1 MLKKKLMAVGVATV
15 FTLSS
20 LSTTVLAAD
29 LSKVNTGVTVK
40 FTNPGKG
47 NGKVKNDN
55 KKYKFNDCYD
65 SQWAINA
72 IEKLAGKGILGGIGQ
87 GKFAPK
93 SNVTHVEAL
102 AMVLRLTGDN
112 DEADRLGKT
121 VHPYYTGIMPLWGY
135 GYIYIAIEKGI
146 LLPEELKGFNPNQPA
161 KRHEIAKY
169 IIRAMGETDEALDN
183 MDADLDFKDS
193 SAVPDE
199 SVGYVYLVNELN
211 IMVGDDNNNFKP
223 MEPVTRAQMAV
234 LLDRAEGKFDLPDT
248 DNRKNGTIF
257 VSADED
263 DNEIT
268 VKIKG
273 VTTTYEYLEDVSV
286 YKDGDFTDIDEL
298 EAGDVLQLTLNSSK
312 KVIFIEVVKDS
323 EDADE
328 EETPVSFAEISYD
341 KLTGELQDEIDDVKS
356 TESYKAFEYG
366 DYIYLMAAMGRKNTG
381 GYDIDIE
388 KVTKTE
394 DDGEYT
400 ITAQVD
406 TDEPSSSSFV
416 TQAVTYPFTVVRFK
430 SFDDIENVVFVDG
443 DGDKLKEVD
452 IEKVDEVSLVEGEI
466 YDLIASSRTIKLE
479 KSNGTKVSYAVPSD
493 AEIIVNDDDDAEFSD
508 LEEGMSVELEIT
520 DDEVTKVTA
529 EDEESDEISFKTVE
543 YSDLAAR
550 LKDQVDHLKLTK
562 NYKAFEYEDDIYLIA
577 TMGKRTSDDYEI
589 DIENLEKVKD
599 GSKYI
604 VRAEVAIE
612 TPSSTSGNE
621 TTYPYSI
628 VRFDKFSNISKIS
641 FVDEDGDKLADTSI
655 AEIDDADDAY
665 EVTGT
670 IEAINTSR
678 ETINVKKSNG
688 SVVTLS
694 IPDDAEITVNDD
706 ENENFSDLKVGM
718 SVEIEVVDEV
728 VTKVVAENKEVELSG
743 ELTGM
748 SISNE
753 KKITVKVDGKNR
765 TYTVGSNVEIII
777 DDEDDM
783 RVEDLEIGDK
793 LTLTFVNGALV
804 QIEK

>member
-29 LSKVNTGVTVK
+29 FGKVNTGVTIK
-40 FTNPGKG
+40 LTNPGKG
-47 NGKVKNDN
+47 NVKVKNDN

-65 SQWAINA
+65 SQWAVNA

-112 DEADRLGKT
+112 DEAESLGKK
-121 VHPYYTGIMPLWGY
+121 VHPYYMGVMPLWGY

-169 IIRAMGETDEALDN
+169 IIRAMGETEEALDN
-183 MDADLDFKDS
+183 MDADLDFKD
-193 SAVPDE
+193 ADAIPDK

-211 IMVGDDNNNFKP
+211 IMVGDDNDKFNP
-223 MEPVTRAQMAV
+223 MDNVTRAQMAV

-268 VKIKG
+268 VKVKG
-273 VTTTYEYLEDVSV
+273 VTTTYEYLEDVNV
-286 YKDGDFTDIDEL
+286 YKNGDFADIDEL

-312 KVIFIEVVKDS
+312 KVIFIEVVKNS
-323 EDADE
+323 EDTDE
-328 EETPVSFAEISYD
+328 EETPVSFSEISYS
-341 KLTGELQDEIDDVKS
+341 KLPGELQDEIDAVKS

-366 DYIYLMAAMGRKNTG
+366 DYIYLLATMGKRNTG

-388 KVTKTE
+388 KVTKLYA
-394 DDGEYT
+394 DGEYT
-400 ITAQVD
+400 IKAQVD
-406 TDEPSSSSFV
+406 TDEPSSSSIV
-416 TQAVTYPFTVVRFK
+416 TQAITYPLTVVRFK
-430 SFDDIENVVFVDG
+430 SFDDIESVIFVDG
-443 DGDKLKEVD
+443 DGDKLKEVSIED
-452 IEKVDEVSLVEGEI
+452 IDEISLVEGEI
-466 YDLIASSRTIKLE
+466 YDLIAGSRTIKVE
-479 KSNGTKVSYAVPSD
+479 KSNGAKVSYTVPSG
-493 AEIIVNDDDDAEFSD
+493 AEIIVNGDDDAKFSD

-520 DDEVTKVTA
+520 DNKVTKVTA
-529 EDEESDEISFKTVE
+529 ENAEGDEISFKTVE

-550 LKDQVDHLKLTK
+550 LKDQVDRLKLTK
-562 NYKAFEYEDDIYLIA
+562 NYKAFEYEGDIYLIA
-577 TMGKRTSDDYEI
+577 TMGKRTSDDYKI
-589 DIENLEKVKD
+589 DIEDLDRVKD

-612 TPSSTSGNE
+612 TPSSTSGSK
-621 TTYPYSI
+621 TVYPYSI
-628 VRFDKFSNISKIS
+628 VRFDKFSNISKIR
-641 FVDEDGDKLADTSI
+641 FVDEDGNKLADASI
-655 AEIDDADDAY
+655 AKIDDAY

-670 IEAINTSR
+670 IEAVNTSK

-706 ENENFSDLKVGM
+706 EDESFSDLKVGM
-718 SVEIEVVDEV
+718 SVEIEIVDDV
-728 VTKVVAENKEVELSG
+728 VTKVVAEDKEVELDG
-743 ELTGM
+743 ELTGI
-748 SISNE
+748 SISTE
-753 KKITVKVDGKNR
+753 KKITVKVDGKSR

-783 RVEDLEIGDK
+783 RVEDLKVGDK
-793 LTLTFVNGALV
+793 LTLTFINGALV